1 MRITKV
7 EVIPTKIPFNALV
20 RENML
25 ENYRRE
31 NVDRPYYSPW
41 VVRMY
46 TDEGLVGLGETNH
59 DARELLKKCVGRS
72 PAEFLHDDSLRGAV
86 TAIYDLVAQ
95 AAGVPVSRLFSPSP
109 RARVQ
114 QIWWSHCLRPKLLQA
129 EAKRGIALGYTV
141 HKIKARLYEDPVEQM
156 AALADVVPQD
166 YSVCID
172 ANSSFQNP
180 ARALSVA
187 EALKKHTF
195 VKGFEEP
202 IPSTDLEGYRTLH
215 GKLPF
220 RLAVHWEA
228 VDTRAFV
235 LERLVDAFVVEDWL
249 WGKAMLTKVGVT
261 DYSRQRL
268 WVENG
273 LFTGISQVFQAHQAA
288 AFPNFEYTISLTHIG
303 EDDLVVEPF
312 TMEKGLYKVP
322 TKPGLGITLDEAALE
337 KYRTG

>member
-7 EVIPTKIPFNALV
+7 EVIPTKIPFNTLV
-20 RENML
+20 RENMH

-31 NVDRPYYSPW
+31 NIDRANYYPW
-41 VVRMY
+41 VVRMH
-46 TDEGLVGLGETNH
+46 TDEGLVGLGETDR
-59 DARELLKKCVGRS
+59 DARSSLQKCVGRS

-86 TAIYDLVAQ
+86 IAIYDLVAQ
-95 AAGVPVSRLFSPSP
+95 EAGIPVSRLFSPAP
-109 RARVQ
+109 AARVQ

-141 HKIKARLYEDPVEQM
+141 HKIKARPYEDPVEQM
-156 AALADVVPQD
+156 AALAETVPHG
-166 YSVCID
+166 YTVWID
-172 ANSSFQNP
+172 ANSSLSNH
-180 ARALSVA
+180 ARALALA
-187 EALKKHTF
+187 EALRKYPF

-202 IPSTDLEGYRTLH
+202 IPSSDLEGYRVLH
-215 GKLPF
+215 QKLPL
-220 RLAVHWEA
+220 RLAVHWGA

-235 LERLVDAFVVEDWL
+235 LERLCDAFVVEDWL
-249 WGKAMLTKVGVT
+249 WGKAMLGKVGVT

-288 AFPNFEYTISLTHIG
+288 AFGNFEYTISLTHIG

-312 TMEKGLYKVP
+312 RMDRGFYQVP
-322 TKPGLGITLDEAALE
+322 TRNGLGITLDEPALE
-337 KYRTG
+337 KYRTS

>member
-7 EVIPTKIPFNALV
+7 EVIPTRIPFTELV

-31 NVDRPYYSPW
+31 NTNRPHYSPW
-41 VVRMY
+41 VVRMH
-46 TDEGLVGLGETNH
+46 TEEGLVGLGETNH

-72 PAEFLHDDSLRGAV
+72 PAEFLHDDSLRGSLV
-86 TAIYDLVAQ
+86 AIYDLVAQ
-95 AAGVPVSRLFSPSP
+95 AAGIPVSRLFSPSP
-109 RARVQ
+109 AAQVQ
-114 QIWWSHCLRPKLLQA
+114 QIWWSHCLRPRLLQA
-129 EAKRGIALGYTV
+129 ETRRGLALGYTV
-141 HKIKARLYEDPVEQM
+141 HKIKARHYEDPVEQM
-156 AALADVVPQD
+156 SAIADIVPQD
-166 YSVCID
+166 YTVWLD
-172 ANSSFQNP
+172 ANSSFENH
-180 ARALSVA
+180 ARTLAVAKALQ
-187 EALKKHTF
+187 KHHF

-202 IPSTDLEGYRTLH
+202 IPSSDLEGYRVLH
-215 GKLPF
+215 QQLPL
-220 RLAVHWEA
+220 RLAVHWDK

-235 LERLVDAFVVEDWL
+235 LERLCDAFVVEDWL

-288 AFPNFEYTISLTHIG
+288 ALGFEYTISLTHIG

-312 TMEKGLYKVP
+312 TTEKGFYRVP
-322 TKPGLGITLDEAALE
+322 TGPGLGVRLDEKALE